1 MSQLTG
7 LSRFLSLPTAFV
19 ADRTRHFPLSH
30 LTIDNRE
37 HTTLHALKK
46 PASRTHRLPTLN
58 QLVSALRSR
67 KFSLFAF
74 FDRRAPVRPRLSSA
88 AADFSTSSRRIPPSI
103 LDNPVSRQQPW
114 NIDNNGA
121 PE

>member
-19 ADRTRHFPLSH
+19 ADRTRHFPFSH
-30 LTIDNRE
+30 LTIDKRE
-37 HTTLHALKK
+37 HTTLHALKQ

-67 KFSLFAF
+67 KF
-74 FDRRAPVRPRLSSA
+74 PPRTPSSTDSHPSVHLSSV
-88 AADFSTSSRRIPPSI
+88 AADFSTSSRRLPPSI
-103 LDNPVSRQQPW
+103 LEKPISRQQPW
-114 NIDNNGA
+114 KLDNNGA